1 MRLKL
6 FLLFFLCHALL
17 VAQISDLAQNYFD
30 QGAYHKALPLYQK
43 LVAQSPLQPDY
54 IVGLAKTYQQ
64 LEDYA
69 SAQSLLEEKLSGKR
83 IYPLYYIEL
92 GYNFSLQKQDEQA
105 QVYYQKA
112 IDFALEEPNY
122 SLSLGR
128 RFTDYVLLPQAQ
140 ALYEKVMRAY
150 PDKNFILPLARVYG
164 ELGLLDLMFDA
175 YIQLMAS
182 NASYI
187 PTIKRYFASY
197 VTEDPKSLGN
207 LSLKKALLQKLRG
220 TPNVLYNELLS
231 WLFAQQQDY
240 QKAFIQ
246 EKAIFSRAP
255 GSVQGFFNLALAAL
269 DQNRLDVAYEI
280 FEHVL
285 EVAPK
290 TDDRLEATRQIL
302 LIEQRRESKDLQ
314 AIEEHYRTSIEAFGI
329 AAQSTDIRIDY
340 ARFLAFDRQAPQKA
354 RKDLLNYLEVMT
366 NPYAIGRV
374 RLVLG
379 DILVYEERF
388 NEALITYAQVQS
400 ALKNDVL
407 AQEARF
413 RGAQTSYFK
422 GDFDWAQTQ
431 LKVLKSA
438 STQKMANDALALN
451 LLISDNTVEDS
462 TQTGLK
468 AFAHADLLQHQKR
481 TSAAI
486 VAFKDLLAIQQDTR
500 LEDDI
505 LFKLAALYQEMGQN
519 NLAQSS
525 LETLLDRDPDSV
537 LADDAHF
544 ALAKL
549 LEGPL
554 SLVQEAMSHYEN
566 IIFNHTNS
574 IYFVEAQQ
582 RYRALRGDAPN

>member
-175 YIQLMAS
+175 YIQLMES

-246 EKAIFSRAP
+246 EKAIFNREPESLDRIVELANIAINENEEAVAKEILTYLISSAQDLDTLL
-255 GSVQGFFNLALAAL
+255 SVNYNLLQIEIKESSNEDYEKINSKFQTLFNQYGTFAQTL
-269 DQNRLDVAYEI
+269 
-280 FEHVL
+280 
-285 EVAPK
+285 
-290 TDDRLEATRQIL
+290 
-302 LIEQRRESKDLQ
+302 DLQ
-314 AIEEHYRTSIEAFGI
+314 I
-329 AAQSTDIRIDY
+329 AY
-340 ARFLAFDRQAPQKA
+340 AHFLGFYY
-354 RKDLLNYLEVMT
+354 N
-366 NPYAIGRV
+366 
-374 RLVLG
+374 
-379 DILVYEERF
+379 
-388 NEALITYAQVQS
+388 
-400 ALKNDVL
+400 
-407 AQEARF
+407 
-413 RGAQTSYFK
+413 QTSQATTFLEN
-422 GDFDWAQTQ
+422 T
-431 LKVLKSA
+431 LKLPL
-438 STQKMANDALALN
+438 NDL
-451 LLISDNTVEDS
+451 
-462 TQTGLK
+462 
-468 AFAHADLLQHQKR
+468 
-481 TSAAI
+481 
-486 VAFKDLLAIQQDTR
+486 
-500 LEDDI
+500 
-505 LFKLAALYQEMGQN
+505 
-519 NLAQSS
+519 
-525 LETLLDRDPDSV
+525 
-537 LADDAHF
+537 
-544 ALAKL
+544 
-549 LEGPL
+549 
-554 SLVQEAMSHYEN
+554 
-566 IIFNHTNS
+566 
-574 IYFVEAQQ
+574 
-582 RYRALRGDAPN
+582 